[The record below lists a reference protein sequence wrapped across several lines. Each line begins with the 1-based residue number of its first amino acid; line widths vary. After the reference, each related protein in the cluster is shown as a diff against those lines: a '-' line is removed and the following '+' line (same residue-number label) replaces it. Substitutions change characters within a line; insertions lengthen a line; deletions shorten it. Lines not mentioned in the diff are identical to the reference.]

1 MSATTATTRLHLVS
15 HSSLPSPQLSS
26 RPCFLLLPFA
36 IPLFPSLPRPVSS
49 SFIPYP
55 PLSRARPAA
64 RPQNR
69 NRFDNDSQIGPP
81 ISAPPGSC
89 RPRARPRPSSPPTTL
104 RNAGGTA
111 SVAAGEA
118 GPIEEMTDRDRNH
131 QPSVRKTAT
140 PSILGRKK
148 CLMIGPSA
156 RK

>member
-55 PLSRARPAA
+55 PLSRARLAA

-69 NRFDNDSQIGPP
+69 NRFDNDSQIGPSL
-81 ISAPPGSC
+81 SAPPGSC
-89 RPRARPRPSSPPTTL
+89 RPRAAPPFVSADNIAKRGRHRVRRRGRGRTDRGDDRPRPQSSAE
-104 RNAGGTA
+104 R
-111 SVAAGEA
+111 
-118 GPIEEMTDRDRNH
+118 EENCHTIH
-131 QPSVRKTAT
+131 SW
-140 PSILGRKK
+140 RKK

>member
-15 HSSLPSPQLSS
+15 HSSLPSSQLSS

-36 IPLFPSLPRPVSS
+36 IPLFPFLAPAWPRPVSS
-49 SFIPYP
+49 SFIPYALLP
-55 PLSRARPAA
+55 GHKIEIVLTTTPRSVRPYGRGPSRLLSAA
-64 RPQNR
+64 
-69 NRFDNDSQIGPP
+69 
-81 ISAPPGSC
+81 
-89 RPRARPRPSSPPTTL
+89 RARPRPSSPPTTL

-118 GPIEEMTDRDRNH
+118 GPIDEMTDRDRNH
-131 QPSVRKTAT
+131 QPSVRKPAT